1 MKNIFFSGRK
11 MKDTGRWWHG
21 TNGIDFSSLLLPH
34 GSLFVDGGREVA
46 RESGQR
52 LHRFRL
58 SICSN
63 QLAVKLQMRGG
74 LDQDKIDNNN
84 WHHSFDNLRTQ
95 KESIQFAFQGHSSLG
110 LVKSTGQNPW
120 KQHTPEAQ
128 APGTRSPGS
137 QNPGAPSVRAPGE
150 GKETAPLV
158 EEYCCIFITM
168 MSVCQH
174 DNLGARANAGA

>member
-11 MKDTGRWWHG
+11 MKDTGRWWRG
-21 TNGIDFSSLLLPH
+21 TNSIDFSSLLLPY
-34 GSLFVDGGREVA
+34 GSLFVDRGREVA
-46 RESGQR
+46 REGGRR

-63 QLAVKLQMRGG
+63 QLAVKLQMRRG

-95 KESIQFAFQGHSSLG
+95 KESIQFAFRGHLSLG
-110 LVKSTGQNPW
+110 LVKSTGQNLW
-120 KQHTPEAQ
+120 KQHTPEEHPHTQ
-128 APGTRSPGS
+128 E
-137 QNPGAPSVRAPGE
+137 PGAPSVRAPGE

-158 EEYCCIFITM
+158 GEYCCIFITM
-168 MSVCQH
+168 MSICQR
-174 DNLGARANAGA
+174 DSLGARASAGA

>member
-11 MKDTGRWWHG
+11 MKDMGRWWRG
-21 TNGIDFSSLLLPH
+21 TNSIDFSSLLLPH

-46 RESGQR
+46 REGGRR

-63 QLAVKLQMRGG
+63 QLAVKLQMRRG

-95 KESIQFAFQGHSSLG
+95 KESIQFAFRGHSSLG
-110 LVKSTGQNPW
+110 LVKSTGQNLW

-128 APGTRSPGS
+128 APGTRSPGA
-137 QNPGAPSVRAPGE
+137 QEPGAPSVQAPGE

-158 EEYCCIFITM
+158 GEYHCIFITM
-168 MSVCQH
+168 MSVCQR
-174 DNLGARANAGA
+174 DSLGARASAGA